1 MYTNEQISE
10 NEFNRTF
17 DVTLDELELVWHE
30 DEYDR
35 KVTPLNENDWEFQ
48 FDNQVPQSLKKGE
61 SIFIKKGQFHRI
73 LKGTTPLSVNIKEY
87 GR

>member
-30 DEYDR
+30 DEHDR
-35 KVTPLNENDWEFQ
+35 KVTPLNDNDWQFQ

-61 SIFIKKGQFHRI
+61 SIFIKKGQFHRVI
-73 LKGTTPLSVNIKEY
+73 KGTTPLSVNIKEY